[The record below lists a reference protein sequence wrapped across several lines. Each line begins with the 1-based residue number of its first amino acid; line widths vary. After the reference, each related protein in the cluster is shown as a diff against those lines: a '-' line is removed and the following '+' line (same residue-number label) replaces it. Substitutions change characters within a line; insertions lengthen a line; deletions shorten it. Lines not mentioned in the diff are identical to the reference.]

1 MPPKKNQ
8 PDAAEK
14 STEKKKTSSSLKS
27 AEKKKTAKSGS
38 PKSVEKTKTA
48 KSGSPKSAEK
58 AKTAKS
64 SSSKSAKKPKEET
77 GISCKTP
84 RVMKLVEKSK
94 GKNQV
99 IEAGK
104 SHVPSKL
111 KGRLP
116 LSKIAK
122 NEGYDDVFDQGV
134 VEIVNLTELAVKYE
148 APQVLDRFNACS
160 CDRCVEIFSEIVLK
174 KVPARFA
181 RITKSKL
188 GIRSR
193 ELNGRVE
200 PVKKIVQDV
209 MIRELIGS
217 KKRIFHDE

>member
-8 PDAAEK
+8 PDAADK
-14 STEKKKTSSSLKS
+14 LTEKKKTAKSASSRS
-27 AEKKKTAKSGS
+27 AEKKKTAKSS
-38 PKSVEKTKTA
+38 S
-48 KSGSPKSAEK
+48 SRSAEEK
-58 AKTAKS
+58 KTAKS
-64 SSSKSAKKPKEET
+64 SSSKTAKKSKEET

-84 RVMKLVEKSK
+84 RVMRLVEQSR

-104 SHVPSKL
+104 SHIPTKL

-122 NEGYDDVFDQGV
+122 NEGYDDVFEQGV
-134 VEIVNLTELAVKYE
+134 VEVVNLTELAVKYE

-160 CDRCVEIFSEIVLK
+160 CDKCVEIFSEIVLK

>member
-1 MPPKKNQ
+1 
-8 PDAAEK
+8 
-14 STEKKKTSSSLKS
+14 
-27 AEKKKTAKSGS
+27 
-38 PKSVEKTKTA
+38 
-48 KSGSPKSAEK
+48 
-58 AKTAKS
+58 
-64 SSSKSAKKPKEET
+64 
-77 GISCKTP
+77 
-84 RVMKLVEKSK
+84 MKLVEKSK

-104 SHVPSKL
+104 SHIPSKL

-122 NEGYDDVFDQGV
+122 NEGCDDAFEQGV

-160 CDRCVEIFSEIVLK
+160 CDKCVEIFSEIVLK

>member
-1 MPPKKNQ
+1 
-8 PDAAEK
+8 
-14 STEKKKTSSSLKS
+14 
-27 AEKKKTAKSGS
+27 
-38 PKSVEKTKTA
+38 
-48 KSGSPKSAEK
+48 
-58 AKTAKS
+58 
-64 SSSKSAKKPKEET
+64 
-77 GISCKTP
+77 
-84 RVMKLVEKSK
+84 MKLVEKSK

-104 SHVPSKL
+104 SHIPTKL
-111 KGRLP
+111 KGRVSLT
-116 LSKIAK
+116 KIAK
-122 NEGYDDVFDQGV
+122 NEGCDDVFDQGV
-134 VEIVNLTELAVKYE
+134 VEIVNLTELAVRYE

-174 KVPARFA
+174 KIPARFA

-193 ELNGRVE
+193 ELSGRVE
-200 PVKKIVQDV
+200 PVKKIVQDA

>member
-14 STEKKKTSSSLKS
+14 STEKKTTAKSSSSKS
-27 AEKKKTAKSGS
+27 TEKKKA
-38 PKSVEKTKTA
+38 
-48 KSGSPKSAEK
+48 
-58 AKTAKS
+58 AKS

-84 RVMKLVEKSK
+84 RVMKLVEQSK

-104 SHVPSKL
+104 SHIPTKL

-122 NEGYDDVFDQGV
+122 NEGYDDVFEQGV
-134 VEIVNLTELAVKYE
+134 VEVVNLTELAVKYE

-160 CDRCVEIFSEIVLK
+160 CDKCVEVFSEIVLK